1 MCGRSLGLS
10 SSPGF
15 QAWNIDAQDSV
26 RNHQVTTP
34 KTHHSSNPSPSLP
47 FLANG
52 PPSPSR
58 PPNPGLTAAHEHMDE
73 DENEVNASRTRLPAI
88 PDTTPPFSAF
98 LTFLAGVLN
107 NPGNRSTSGSVTINS
122 DKLEL
127 IQQMIKVEDSRLQ
140 KMEARFDSLNGRIAQ
155 LKTLRLSPAA
165 PPTHPSKPLYARAIV
180 TSNEPRRPQMNPP
193 ARSTL
198 QTFKP
203 GKAIIHSN
211 PDHDDVRKL
220 DCGFLVQR
228 ANEVLAKLDAQ
239 VQGEKITIKAAQV
252 LKSGDVCFFSKITRS
267 KSGLWKT
274 SINGLKMYM
283 NISKLP
289 LVPSWLLPTESP
301 KNSTQRLKPV
311 LTRSPWQI
319 TSVLNISFE

>member
-1 MCGRSLGLS
+1 MLRILS
-10 SSPGF
+10 ATTKSPPLKL
-15 QAWNIDAQDSV
+15 
-26 RNHQVTTP
+26 TTHRTLLP
-34 KTHHSSNPSPSLP
+34 PFPSWPMAHPLP
-47 FLANG
+47 
-52 PPSPSR
+52 PV

-127 IQQMIKVEDSRLQ
+127 IQQMI
-140 KMEARFDSLNGRIAQ
+140 
-155 LKTLRLSPAA
+155 
-165 PPTHPSKPLYARAIV
+165 KPLYARAIV

-252 LKSGDVCFFSKITRS
+252 LKSGDVCFFSKNHAQQKWLMENKHQWTKDVHEHLKASPSSFMVIAHGIPKEFDPTTQASIDKITVANNFS
-267 KSGLWKT
+267 AE
-274 SINGLKMYM
+274 Y
-283 NISKLP
+283 
-289 LVPSWLLPTESP
+289 LV
-301 KNSTQRLKPV
+301 
-311 LTRSPWQI
+311 
-319 TSVLNISFE
+319 